1 MRFFQSVAT
10 GALFAV
16 STLCSLDVRSQ
27 TTAPPVVIGNLG
39 ESKLTAIEVC
49 APAGQHAYL
58 SRLVCPDGAAAKYN
72 RLGSVGNRTEIPGN
86 LSPEQEKEWRDGL
99 GRRSPVRPGAPDY
112 HVVDRYE
119 VMCGDVKH
127 VVYMDMYHCE
137 MPPPDRAPRGFAFRS
152 LEISPA
158 LQTVLLRL
166 LNTASLE
173 YHDQIVSAVQASGL
187 LREHLNRLAIS
198 GKLKDVKILPQ
209 SDLPQPKAKLFG
221 GFVDGATIYLSTS
234 FLDALRKN
242 RLHDVVF
249 VDDILPNNTVFVL
262 AHLVQHLGT
271 AEGLACSTRFPTR
284 ESYVNA
290 RLEDE
295 ASAWIQAW
303 NAMVEDATR
312 RNGERPLSFQQLS
325 QLFLNT
331 RYRGIFGRAMKV
343 EPAEPQVRETL
354 TFSPSGMFDAN
365 KRNIDALVQTLRG
378 ARMTDIE

>member
-1 MRFFQSVAT
+1 MLNGS
-10 GALFAV
+10 ALQRTANFA
-16 STLCSLDVRSQ
+16 Q
-27 TTAPPVVIGNLG
+27 
-39 ESKLTAIEVC
+39 
-49 APAGQHAYL
+49 
-58 SRLVCPDGAAAKYN
+58 
-72 RLGSVGNRTEIPGN
+72 
-86 LSPEQEKEWRDGL
+86 
-99 GRRSPVRPGAPDY
+99 
-112 HVVDRYE
+112 
-119 VMCGDVKH
+119 
-127 VVYMDMYHCE
+127 
-137 MPPPDRAPRGFAFRS
+137 RGFAFRS

-173 YHDQIVSAVQASGL
+173 YHDQIVSAIQASGL

-249 VDDILPNNTVFVL
+249 VDDILPNNAVFVL
-262 AHLVQHLGT
+262 AHLVQHLST
-271 AEGLACSTRFPTR
+271 AEALAGSTRFPTR

-331 RYRGIFGRAMKV
+331 RYRGVFGRAMKV

-354 TFSPSGMFDAN
+354 TFSPSGMLDAN